1 MTTSK
6 QCATILVFK
15 RWAFALL
22 AAGVVVAAYRGR
34 VYAGGYEWAGLGSR
48 AQSMG
53 GAFIGKSDDWTAIY
67 WNPAGLTQLRGS
79 GGGFEFA
86 SAHPMIQDGSS
97 MSNFLVGSM
106 DTRYQLDTFANYLGT
121 EPPRFNKETV
131 GYNFYFPAGAG
142 GYWHCG
148 DWSMA
153 VGFYTPAGYYVDW
166 DDTIGYGPGTISAS
180 LFQELGIRVG
190 NFSLAR
196 EVSDTV
202 SIGAGM
208 NLLFGSID
216 YEAKKS
222 VAGLGPG
229 DYQWG
234 YDSDCDGLGAEGV
247 FGIMKKVNKKLSVGA
262 VYRTGGIISM
272 EGDAATYLTLSG
284 LTEQSDFTQKFRHPS
299 TYGVGLA
306 YQATPKLAFTGDWQ
320 RTNWSEFGVDVDY
333 KTEGLALTDKDYSA
347 DWRNSNRYRAGFEYK
362 PVAKWALRGGY
373 FFDQSPLAGKSVSL
387 SNVVGVDRHNVTL
400 GIGHEVRK
408 NLRLDLVY
416 LYAWGHRRVDG
427 VHYRQRIN
435 AVGLS
440 MSCMF

>member
-1 MTTSK
+1 MTPRK
-6 QCATILVFK
+6 QGAAISVFK
-15 RWAFALL
+15 RWAFPLL

-53 GAFIGKSDDWTAIY
+53 GAFIGKSDDWTALY
-67 WNPAGLTQLRGS
+67 WNPAGLTQLKGS

-86 SAHPMIQDGSS
+86 SAYPMIQDGSS
-97 MSNFLVGSM
+97 MSNLLAGSM
-106 DTRYQLDTFANYLGT
+106 ETRYQIDTFAQYIGI
-121 EPPRFNKETV
+121 EPTRFNKETV
-131 GYNFYFPAGAG
+131 KYSFYFPSGAG

-148 DWSMA
+148 RWSMA

-166 DDTIGYGPGTISAS
+166 DDTVSYGAGTISAS

-190 NFSLAR
+190 NFSVAIEL
-196 EVSDTV
+196 SDTV
-202 SIGAGM
+202 SAGAGI

-222 VAGLGPG
+222 VVGSGIS

-234 YDSDCDGLGAEGV
+234 FESDCDGLGAEGV
-247 FGIMKKVNKKLSVGA
+247 FGIMKKVTKKLNVGA
-262 VYRTGGIISM
+262 VYRTGGTISL
-272 EGDAATYLTLSG
+272 EGDAATYLTLTG
-284 LTEQSDFTQKFRHPS
+284 LTESSDFTQKFRHPS

-306 YQATPKLAFTGDWQ
+306 YQARPKLVFTGDWQ
-320 RTNWSEFGVDVDY
+320 RTNWSEFRVDVDY
-333 KTEGLALTDKDYSA
+333 KTEGIALTDKNYSA
-347 DWRNSNRYRAGFEYK
+347 DWRNSNRYRVGLEYEAS
-362 PVAKWALRGGY
+362 AKWSLRGGY

-387 SNVVGVDRHNVTL
+387 SNIAGVDRHNITL
-400 GIGHEVRK
+400 GIGHKVRK

-416 LYAWGHRRVDG
+416 LYAWGHRRVNG

-435 AVGLS
+435 SVGLS